1 MATQGWKIDI
11 TVPNAGEDLDGVNQQ
26 YVAIA
31 LDDAKVA
38 NNAQEAIGV
47 LQNKPKTGEDIQV
60 TFIGETF
67 FRAGAAI
74 AKGAAV
80 TVTTSGYHITAT
92 SGDSVAGQTKASVTS
107 GSVGTMV
114 VGGYAAAQNQAD
126 YFTFE
131 VTAADAIPAGRA
143 YAINDNKLA
152 NADTECDGIAV
163 TAIASGDT
171 GRIMV
176 GGIVTAA
183 TLANSYGPS
192 HRVMATTSGYLTT
205 VVSGFVPNAVV
216 LTGATSG
223 ENATVMFFGGGNAVL
238 S

>member
-1 MATQGWKIDI
+1 MAIQGWIQNI
-11 TVPNAGEDLDGVNQQ
+11 TVNAGEDLDGANQQ

-31 LDDAKVA
+31 LDDGKVA

-47 LQNKPKTGEDIQV
+47 LQNKPKSGEDATT

-67 FRAGAAI
+67 FRAGAAV
-74 AKGAAV
+74 AVGAAV

-92 SGDSVAGQTKASVTS
+92 SGDASVGQCKIAATS
-107 GSVGTMV
+107 GSVGTMIA
-114 VGGYAAAQNQAD
+114 GGFAAAQNQAD
-126 YFTFE
+126 YFTFA

-152 NADTECDGIAV
+152 NDDTETDGIALS
-163 TAIASGDT
+163 AIASGDA
-171 GRIMV
+171 GRIHV

-183 TLANSYGPS
+183 TLADSYGPS
-192 HRVMATTSGYLTT
+192 QRVMGTTSGYLTAVT
-205 VVSGFVPNAVV
+205 SGYVPNAVV

-223 ENATVMFFGGGNAVL
+223 ENATVMFFGGGEAVL